1 MLSGSMFSKGL
12 VCTFARSI
20 YVQISFNEN
29 SSGANGKMEQASG
42 FALKTY
48 TNILAPKKWCLW
60 KKLMVFPLRLL
71 FALYSKSDAVGGGT
85 HDENHTLRNTGN

>member
-1 MLSGSMFSKGL
+1 MFSKGL

-29 SSGANGKMEQASG
+29 SSGANGKMEQAKG

-48 TNILAPKKWCLW
+48 QHFSPKKVVFVEVR
-60 KKLMVFPLRLL
+60 VFPLRLL
-71 FALYSKSDAVGGGT
+71 FALYSKSDAVGGW
-85 HDENHTLRNTGN
+85 NP